1 MLLRYDPFRDLDRVT
16 EQVLN
21 RPVTLAMP
29 MDAVRRGDEV
39 VISFDL
45 PGVDPSSIDLTVE
58 RDVLTLQAERRP
70 SRNEGDEV
78 LAGERRHGTF
88 TRRVLL
94 GDTLDT
100 EKVKADYEHGVL
112 VVTIPTAQAA
122 KARKVEVGGGSDTKQ
137 AIEAGGSESK
147 ASNAA

>member
-1 MLLRYDPFRDLDRVT
+1 MLLRFDPFRDLDRVT
-16 EQVLN
+16 EQVFN
-21 RPVTLAMP
+21 RPVQAAMP

-70 SRNEGDEV
+70 VRNEGDEV

-88 TRRVLL
+88 SRRVLL
-94 GDTLDT
+94 DDTLDT
-100 EKVKADYEHGVL
+100 DKVKADYEHGVL
-112 VVTIPTAQAA
+112 VVTIPTAEVA
-122 KARKVEVGGGSDTKQ
+122 KARKVEVGGGS
-137 AIEAGGSESK
+137 EAKAK
-147 ASNAA
+147 ASTAA

>member
-1 MLLRYDPFRDLDRVT
+1 MLLRYDPFRELDRMT
-16 EQVLN
+16 EQAFN
-21 RPVTLAMP
+21 RPVTTAMP
-29 MDAVRRGDEV
+29 MDAIRHGDEV

-70 SRNEGDEV
+70 SRDEGDEV
-78 LAGERRHGTF
+78 LASERRHGTCS
-88 TRRVLL
+88 RRVLL

-100 EKVKADYEHGVL
+100 EKVTADYERGVL

-122 KARKVEVGGGSDTKQ
+122 KARKVEVGGVDAKQ
-137 AIEAGGSESK
+137 AIEAD
-147 ASNAA
+147 AAEAKSSTAA

>member
-1 MLLRYDPFRDLDRVT
+1 MLLRYDPFRELDRVS
-16 EQVLN
+16 EQVFS
-21 RPVTLAMP
+21 RPVTTAMP
-29 MDAVRRGDEV
+29 MDAIRHGDEV

-70 SRNEGDEV
+70 SRDEGDEV
-78 LAGERRHGTF
+78 LASERRHGTY

-100 EKVKADYEHGVL
+100 EKVKADYERGVL

-122 KARKVEVGGGSDTKQ
+122 KARKVEVGGVDAKQ
-137 AIEAGGSESK
+137 AIEADAAEAKS
-147 ASNAA
+147 SNAA

>member
-1 MLLRYDPFRDLDRVT
+1 MLLRFDPFRDLDRVS
-16 EQVLN
+16 EQVFN
-21 RPVTLAMP
+21 RQVQSAMP

-70 SRNEGDEV
+70 ARNEGDEV

-88 TRRVLL
+88 ARRVLL

-100 EKVKADYEHGVL
+100 EKVKANYEHGVL
-112 VVTIPTAQAA
+112 VVT
-122 KARKVEVGGGSDTKQ
+122 
-137 AIEAGGSESK
+137 
-147 ASNAA
+147 